1 MKFNDIK
8 IYILF
13 YTPLIT
19 SINLYIYIYILLLL
33 LSDLGTSTW
42 VIVEALLLVEI
53 ITLNLT
59 C

>member
-1 MKFNDIK
+1 MYNI
-8 IYILF
+8 
-13 YTPLIT
+13 
-19 SINLYIYIYILLLL
+19 YIYIYIYILLL

-42 VIVEALLLVEI
+42 VIVEALLLVET

>member
-1 MKFNDIK
+1 MYSLFKFSK
-8 IYILF
+8 FFQLV
-13 YTPLIT
+13 
-19 SINLYIYIYILLLL
+19 LLL

-42 VIVEALLLVEI
+42 VIVEALLLVEA

>member
-1 MKFNDIK
+1 MLYYINCSYI
-8 IYILF
+8 IYIL
-13 YTPLIT
+13 
-19 SINLYIYIYILLLL
+19 LLLL

-42 VIVEALLLVEI
+42 VIVEALLLVET

>member
-1 MKFNDIK
+1 MYYMDI
-8 IYILF
+8 
-13 YTPLIT
+13 
-19 SINLYIYIYILLLL
+19 YIYIYIYILLLLL

-42 VIVEALLLVEI
+42 VIVEALLLVEK

>member
-1 MKFNDIK
+1 MFICIHLFLKNDMYMYG
-8 IYILF
+8 IYIL
-13 YTPLIT
+13 
-19 SINLYIYIYILLLL
+19 LLLL

-42 VIVEALLLVEI
+42 VIVEALLLVET

>member
-1 MKFNDIK
+1 MKCILYYP
-8 IYILF
+8 IYI
-13 YTPLIT
+13 
-19 SINLYIYIYILLLL
+19 YIYIYILLLL

-42 VIVEALLLVEI
+42 VIVEALLLVET

>member
-1 MKFNDIK
+1 MKKIK
-8 IYILF
+8 II
-13 YTPLIT
+13 I
-19 SINLYIYIYILLLL
+19 IIIIKYIYIKYIIYILLLL

-42 VIVEALLLVEI
+42 VIVEALLLVET

>member
-1 MKFNDIK
+1 MNKNVQF
-8 IYILF
+8 
-13 YTPLIT
+13 
-19 SINLYIYIYILLLL
+19 IYIYILLLL

-42 VIVEALLLVEI
+42 VIVEALLLVET

>member
-1 MKFNDIK
+1 MN
-8 IYILF
+8 
-13 YTPLIT
+13 YTNYSLLYNI
-19 SINLYIYIYILLLL
+19 YIYIYILLLLLLL

-42 VIVEALLLVEI
+42 VIVEALLLVET